1 MESTETT
8 TVSIRK
14 FTLIEL
20 LVVIAIIAILASMLL
35 PALNM
40 ARDKAKSIS
49 CLSNLK
55 QITFAGI
62 SYTSDYQDYFSNAKY
77 DNGSYWMM
85 QLGPYLSLTIGS
97 TKVTNTTPYICS
109 KSVGTWPLRKN
120 YPWGWVHTYGQNYF
134 LNPAYSW
141 TTAKISQ
148 VRYPS
153 RTLFFGDQ
161 GAAGALKTGGSYPGY
176 EYAYDISGSAARQP
190 YIVHNNGSNF
200 AFTDGHCSYL
210 KASEIPASADKLWNP
225 LLQY

>member
-1 MESTETT
+1 MKSTKTT
-8 TVSIRK
+8 TVGMRK

-49 CLSNLK
+49 CISNLK
-55 QITFAGI
+55 QISLAGI
-62 SYTSDYQDYFSNAKY
+62 SYTSDSQDYFTNAKY
-77 DNGSYWMM
+77 YNGSYWMM
-85 QLGPYLSLTIGS
+85 QLGPYLSLTASS

-120 YPWGWVHTYGQNYF
+120 YPWGWVHTYGQNYY
-134 LNPAYSW
+134 LDPANSW
-141 TTAKISQ
+141 KTAKISQ

-161 GAAGALKTGGSYPGY
+161 GEAGALKVGGSYPGY
-176 EYAYDISGSAARQP
+176 EYAYDISASAGREP

-200 AFTDGHCSYL
+200 AFADGHCSYL
-210 KASEIPASADKLWNP
+210 KASEVPVAVYKLWDP